1 MKFMDLKPGD
11 QFVLLSE
18 VGSDPNFGDLDLTIH
33 TKLNGR
39 FVGET
44 VYAMALDGLPIDN
57 AELRNNTVTN
67 YGNVI
72 FVPDM
77 EDVQRILN
85 PLKFRE

>member
-1 MKFMDLKPGD
+1 MKFKDLKPGD
-11 QFVLLSE
+11 QFVRLSE
-18 VGSDPNFGDLDLTIH
+18 VGSDPDFGVMDLTIH

-44 VYAMALDGLPIDN
+44 IYSMALDGLPIDN
-57 AELRNNTVTN
+57 AELRYNAVTN
-67 YGNVI
+67 YGNLT
-72 FVPDM
+72 FVPDL